1 MLKRRAIQIFH
12 CIFERYNQNINE
24 MNKIFRRLSVVA
36 LLSALSMP
44 VSGAFSPEEAKDTVE
59 VKKSE
64 YDKLLGEPHE
74 TASGLLDLHLVKEK
88 LYMEVPFELLGRHML
103 LGSTVSKISD
113 NTNAIVGSK
122 PQDPM
127 HFTFSVT
134 GKKLC
139 MEVPA
144 DSYITRKG
152 GTATFLNPLY
162 RTFDIKAFNNDS
174 TALVV
179 DVTDLFLSD
188 EERFSPFDPASAN
201 VSAGM
206 SRSEVFQRDKS
217 YISAIKS
224 FDDNA
229 VIKSMVS
236 YTYSLT
242 KGRETQK
249 DIPFTAE
256 MTRSIVLLPDVPARP
271 RLSDARVS
279 VFPTY
284 KLLFDTDAQS
294 SKYIQYAHRWRL
306 EPSDTAAFLR
316 GELVEPIKPVVFY
329 VDDAFPEKWK
339 PYIMEGVSQWS
350 EVFEEIGF
358 KNAVVAREFPK
369 DDPEFDPDNIKY
381 SCVRYAPVQIE
392 NAMGPSWVDD
402 RSGEIINAS
411 VYVYHDVISL
421 LNKWLLVQTAPADTR
436 VRTMNIPDEIIG
448 DGLRYVISHEVGHC
462 LGFMHNMGAS
472 AVYPVDSLR
481 SPSFTRTYGT
491 TASIMDYARF
501 NYVAQPGDGEK
512 GVRLTPPR
520 FGEYDRF
527 MVRWNYAPVLDAD
540 DMWEEYETTSKWLH
554 EASFNP
560 VLRYGKQQSEILDPR
575 SQSEDLGDDAV
586 KASEYGVQN
595 LKFVLSNIEEWVG
608 EADKDMTYR
617 RDLYEWV
624 MIQYLTYL
632 NHVYANIGGIY
643 LYEKHVG
650 DGVPFYETV
659 PAERQRSALAFLTR
673 QLDDLQWLDDEG
685 LMTDMSLMGSPSD
698 IIREHLMEMLL
709 SSPAKLDLSA
719 SKSKEKDPYTVEDC
733 LEDVYQYVWGPAM
746 RNETLTASQM
756 KTQKLFLS
764 NVGQAVGVKL
774 GGASSLSIYDILS
787 PETQA
792 HYNASVSGTV
802 SAAGDPNLAYY
813 IPKQYEDLYFGY
825 VLKVQK
831 LLKKARN
838 HKDKDTALHYQL
850 MLHLLER
857 SLK

>member
-1 MLKRRAIQIFH
+1 MS
-12 CIFERYNQNINE
+12 NIV
-24 MNKIFRRLSVVA
+24 RRLIFFAVLSVFCI
-36 LLSALSMP
+36 P
-44 VSGAFSPEEAKDTVE
+44 VSAAYNPDAAKDTVE
-59 VKKSE
+59 IKKTD
-64 YDKLLGEPHE
+64 YDKLLGEKHE
-74 TASGLLDLHLVKEK
+74 TAEGMFTLHLVNDK
-88 LYMEVPFELLGRHML
+88 LYMEVPLKLMGKHML

-122 PQDPM
+122 PKDPL
-127 HFTFSVT
+127 HFMFSVT

-139 MEVPA
+139 MEIPA
-144 DSYITRKG
+144 DSYVTRKKG
-152 GTATFLNPLY
+152 VSSFLNPLY
-162 RTFDIKAFNNDS
+162 KTFDIKAFNNDS

-179 DVTDLFLSD
+179 EMTDFFLSD
-188 EERFSPFDPASAN
+188 EERFSPFDPNSAN

-224 FDDNA
+224 FDDNV

-284 KLLFDTDAQS
+284 KLLFDTHAQS

-316 GELVEPIKPVVFY
+316 GELVDPVKPVVFY

-350 EVFEEIGF
+350 EIFEEIGF
-358 KNAVVAREFPK
+358 RNAVVAKEFPK

-381 SCVRYAPVQIE
+381 SCVRYAPVQVE

-421 LNKWLLVQTAPADTR
+421 LNKWLLVQTAPADER
-436 VRTMNIPDEIIG
+436 VRTMNIPDEIVG

-491 TASIMDYARF
+491 TSSIMDYARF

-512 GVRLTPPR
+512 GVKMTPPR
-520 FGEYDRF
+520 FGKYDRF
-527 MVRWNYAPVLDAD
+527 MVKWNYAPVLDAD
-540 DMWEEYETTSKWLH
+540 DMWEEYETTSAWLH

-560 VLRYGKQQSEILDPR
+560 VFRYGKQQSEILDPR

-586 KASEYGVQN
+586 KASEYGVKN
-595 LKFVLSNIEEWVG
+595 LKFVLPNIEKWVG
-608 EADKDMTYR
+608 ESDKDMTYR

-659 PAERQRSALAFLTR
+659 PAQKQRDALAFLTR

-685 LMTDMSLMGSPSD
+685 LMTDMSLMGNPSD

-709 SSPAKLDLSA
+709 SSPAKLDLSS
-719 SKSKEKDPYTVEDC
+719 SKSKENNPYTVEDC

-764 NVGQAVGVKL
+764 NIGQAVGVKL
-774 GGASSLSIYDILS
+774 GGASSLSIKDILS
-787 PETQA
+787 PENLA
-792 HYNASVSGTV
+792 HYSASVSETV

-831 LLKKARN
+831 ILKKVRN

-857 SLK
+857 SLN